1 MSIGV
6 DIEESC
12 VIMSM
17 WIVVNMMGLVGIVV
31 VSFMHRCM
39 MSIMMSYGVWKTVCG
54 MICIFYR

>member
-1 MSIGV
+1 M

-39 MSIMMSYGVWKTVCG
+39 MSIMMSYGVWKTVCD